1 VRKNPLLFIY
11 KTVVTHYNNKIY
23 LQRKVVQIN
32 EKHFGPVLLKIID
45 SLHESSNK
53 FQAEYVKQI
62 LSAIQRNDVVEFKN
76 KIVSVEMWG
85 GSGSVW
91 EVGGFNSQAAEK
103 EFVVQI
109 VKLIDLMKESG
120 IKSKAARSVRRAL
133 QRIHKL

>member
-1 VRKNPLLFIY
+1 
-11 KTVVTHYNNKIY
+11 
-23 LQRKVVQIN
+23 VQIN